1 MIEALTKFADRQ
13 QTPSDPINGSAQE
26 NKRRS
31 GAVWSMEGVLLVC
44 IIAAGICLRFTH
56 LDHKVYWYDEAFT
69 SLEVSG
75 YSPRD
80 AATDILTGRVVSSG
94 EIDKYQFPTAKSP
107 KTATD
112 TVKGLIAIE
121 PQLTPAY
128 FVALRWWSSLFPE
141 SIAAIRALSA
151 IFSVCALWAAFLLCR
166 EIFPSLPRVAYV
178 CVALM
183 AISPFQLLYAQEA
196 RPYGMWC
203 AAAILSSAL
212 LLRAMRRR
220 TAAAW
225 ALYALCAALSLY
237 TFLFSILVLGGHA
250 LFVAIENKF
259 RVTATTRAFAV
270 ALSAAI
276 VSFIPWP
283 YRGQHSGAGNDHY
296 SLGQYAIKW
305 VRSIGILFADFNLR
319 KETSQWILV
328 PYSFLLLVLL
338 TTCGYSIYF
347 LCRRATATQATYVL
361 ILMGSVCLPLTILDV
376 AQGSSVSLVT
386 RYIFPSLIG
395 LQVAVAYML
404 AMKTGAS
411 CAARSRRAWQCSLA
425 LFLALGLASSVTMVQ
440 AGEWWNKDPEN
451 YVQAASR
458 IINSAKAPVLVVSDA
473 WFVPMLSLEHKL
485 RPDVVYQL
493 TAEPHP
499 LDIQNSYGTIFAVK
513 PSLHLRAQLGKNF
526 TFELIDRSSDL
537 WRLTPARSAPEVR
550 DSQSEQ

>member
-1 MIEALTKFADRQ
+1 MSNRRQ
-13 QTPSDPINGSAQE
+13 APSDPIDGSPQE
-26 NKRRS
+26 IKSRS
-31 GAVWSMEGVLLVC
+31 GAVWSVEGVFLVC

-56 LDHKVYWYDEAFT
+56 LDQKVYWYDEAFT

-75 YSPRD
+75 YSPSD
-80 AATDILTGRVVSSG
+80 AATDILTGRVVSSR

-141 SIAAIRALSA
+141 SITAIRALSA
-151 IFSVCALWAAFLLCR
+151 IFSVCALLAAFLLCR

-220 TAAAW
+220 TAVAW
-225 ALYALCAALSLY
+225 GLYALCAALGLY

-250 LFVAIENKF
+250 LFVAIENKLRF
-259 RVTATTRAFAV
+259 TATARAFAV

-386 RYIFPSLIG
+386 RYLFPSLIG
-395 LQVAVAYML
+395 LQVAVAYTL
-404 AMKTGAS
+404 AKKTDAS
-411 CAARSRRAWQCSLA
+411 CAARSRRVWQCSLT
-425 LFLALGLASSVTMVQ
+425 LILALGLASSVTMVQ
-440 AGEWWNKDPEN
+440 ASEWWNKDPEN

-513 PSLHLRAQLGKNF
+513 PSSHLRTQLGKNF

-537 WRLTPARSAPEVR
+537 WKLTPERSAPEVR